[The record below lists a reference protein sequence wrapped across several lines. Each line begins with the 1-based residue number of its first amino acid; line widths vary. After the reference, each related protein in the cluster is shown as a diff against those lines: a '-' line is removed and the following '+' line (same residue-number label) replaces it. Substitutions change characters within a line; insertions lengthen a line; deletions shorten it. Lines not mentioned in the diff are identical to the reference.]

1 MHNCTVEIRNTID
14 VRVFLFPRCCSV
26 NNSKL
31 FVDDRKVIGNSFL
44 VPRNKCRLKI
54 SVQFQRGSGRHPWL
68 LR

>member
-1 MHNCTVEIRNTID
+1 MHNCTFEIRNTID
-14 VRVFLFPRCCSV
+14 VRVFLFPRCCPI

-54 SVQFQRGSGRHPWL
+54 SVQFQRGSGYHPWL

>member
-1 MHNCTVEIRNTID
+1 MHNCTFEIRNTID
-14 VRVFLFPRCCSV
+14 VRVFLFSRCCPI

-54 SVQFQRGSGRHPWL
+54 SVQFQRGSGHHPWL